1 MGYGCTNNCIA
12 EEEEVWCRHHHHR
25 RPCEDC
31 FDPLVLMYIDD
42 NQCSLEDDE
51 EADAECEEKWWDTE
65 GAEENHHH
73 HHHHHHD
80 PCHACHHPHILM
92 YIDDNLCD
100 DAEVEAE
107 YGWEWCIVE
116 DEFGRRRWHKRRR
129 CCCPRVLMDID
140 DDPCLMAEAEAAR
153 DKDRWYREEV

>member
-1 MGYGCTNNCIA
+1 
-12 EEEEVWCRHHHHR
+12 
-25 RPCEDC
+25 
-31 FDPLVLMYIDD
+31 MYIDD
-42 NQCSLEDDE
+42 NQCSLEDDV
-51 EADAECEEKWWDTE
+51 EADADWEDKWWDTE
-65 GAEENHHH
+65 GAEEN
-73 HHHHHHD
+73 HHHHHD